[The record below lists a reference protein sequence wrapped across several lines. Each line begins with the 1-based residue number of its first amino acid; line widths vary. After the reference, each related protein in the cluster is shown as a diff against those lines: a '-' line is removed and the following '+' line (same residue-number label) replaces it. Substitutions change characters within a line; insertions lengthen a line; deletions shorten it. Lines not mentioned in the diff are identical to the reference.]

1 MVRITSHVLDLGL
14 GRPASGVPV
23 RLERKAG
30 NGWEPVGADG
40 LTTDGDGRVPDLTAG
55 QVGGGDAVGAFR
67 LTFATGG
74 YLAEQHHQTEPFYPE
89 VVITFSVGRQQ
100 ADQHFHIPLLLSPYG
115 YSSYRGS

>member
-30 NGWEPVGADG
+30 NGWEP
-40 LTTDGDGRVPDLTAG
+40 
-55 QVGGGDAVGAFR
+55 VGGGDAVGAFR